1 MGYNPAIGA
10 KLYSGGHSLKHLT
23 AVLALCLLSAT
34 VCVAQQSD
42 ADQPATK
49 ADIDRYYDA
58 VHIRDMMKNMMVAMS
73 EQMQNMMHE
82 QLQKTPNLP
91 PDAQAKIEKT
101 VTDSLANMPIDDLL
115 DAMEPVYAK
124 HFTKGDIDAL
134 AVFYATPTG
143 KKMLTELPAM
153 TAEAMQ
159 ASQSVMIKHMQHV
172 QEQVAEQIAQM
183 QKDAQPDAK
192 KAITSN

>member
-10 KLYSGGHSLKHLT
+10 KRHPGGHSMKHLA

-58 VHIRDMMKNMMVAMS
+58 MHVRDMMKATMDAVS
-73 EQMQNMMHE
+73 QQMRKMMHE
-82 QLQKTPNLP
+82 QLQKAHNLP
-91 PDAQAKIEKT
+91 PDAEEKMNQFY
-101 VTDSLANMPIDDLL
+101 DKLLADMPVNDLL

-124 HFTKGDIDAL
+124 HFTKGDIDAMI
-134 AVFYATPTG
+134 AFYSTPTG
-143 KKMLTELPAM
+143 KKALAEMPAI
-153 TAEAMQ
+153 TQEAMQ
-159 ASQSVMIKHMQHV
+159 ASSGVLQKYMEHV
-172 QEQVAEQIAQM
+172 GTMVDQQIAQM
-183 QKDAQPDAK
+183 EKGTQPDPQK
-192 KAITSN
+192 TTPN